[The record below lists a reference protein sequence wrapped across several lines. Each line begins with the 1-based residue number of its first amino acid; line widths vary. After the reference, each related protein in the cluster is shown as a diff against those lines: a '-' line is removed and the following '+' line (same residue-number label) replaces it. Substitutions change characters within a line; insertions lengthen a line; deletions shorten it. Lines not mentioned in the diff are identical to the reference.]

1 MCFFFWKNPAEFVG
15 ALGGEVSSM
24 WVALMIRPDAWVFPN
39 SCSSFDGKF
48 HDRFGSIVPLHP
60 QIKVSHGP
68 NGSNSTEPWWL
79 LWCELDPDEGCL
91 GV

>member
-1 MCFFFWKNPAEFVG
+1 MGGFDDSSG
-15 ALGGEVSSM
+15 RLG
-24 WVALMIRPDAWVFPN
+24 FPN